1 MKLKHGRYSVNLC
14 KCVSSCVDAADASN
28 TTHSIKEVE
37 YPLCLILGFEQILLL
52 KIFSK
57 RLIFVHFL
65 TYGRNVS
72 EVN

>member
-1 MKLKHGRYSVNLC
+1 MYLKHGRYSVNC
-14 KCVSSCVDAADASN
+14 FKCISSCFDAADACN

-37 YPLCLILGFEQILLL
+37 YYFCLILGVEQILLPR
-52 KIFSK
+52 IFSK
-57 RLIFVHFL
+57 ILVFFHFV